1 MRTRLLPLV
10 VSLCG
15 LCASTLTPSAAAA
28 DALAPDV
35 REFLQR
41 ERVPV
46 RALSVLVQEVGSG
59 STRLALN
66 AQQPVNPAS
75 LLKLVTTYA
84 ALDQL
89 GPAFSWK
96 TPVWLVGGLGSGAQ
110 AGVLDGN
117 LHLQG
122 RGDPKLTLER
132 LWLLVQRLRQMGVS
146 EIRGDIVLDQSAFAR
161 DESSTA
167 EFDNEPLRP
176 YNARPQALL
185 LSLNAVLY
193 TFTPD
198 VANGVARVSA
208 EPALQGM
215 QVDATVPLGSG
226 ACGDWRGAL
235 KASTGDVDRMRLAGS
250 YALACGERV
259 WPLAYPD
266 PRLYAARL
274 LATLW
279 REAGGRLGGVVR
291 EGPAPVGLAPSFE
304 ITSPALAEVVRD
316 INKYSNNVMAQQ
328 LMLTLALQQPGA
340 SQATP
345 EAGRE
350 LLRQWLAQRLGE
362 SPEALANVVID
373 NGSGLSRQTRV
384 SAALLA
390 RVLQAAWASPV
401 MPELMASLP
410 VTGLDGTSRRSRSS
424 PGQAHLKTGSLRDVA
439 GIAGYVLGRSGKRY
453 VLVAVINHPNA
464 NAAKPALDAL
474 VQWVIDDARASP
486 PSAVDSAGK

>member
-1 MRTRLLPLV
+1 MSMRLLPLV
-10 VSLCG
+10 VSFCG
-15 LCASTLTPSAAAA
+15 LCASMLAPPSAAAEG
-28 DALAPDV
+28 LAPELQ
-35 REFLQR
+35 RALQR
-41 ERVPV
+41 EQVPLQ
-46 RALSVLVQEVGSG
+46 ALSVLVQEVGG
-59 STRLALN
+59 GPTRLALN

-75 LLKLVTTYA
+75 LFKLVTTYA

-96 TPVWLVGGLGSGAQ
+96 TPVWLAGRLGSGAQ

-161 DESSTA
+161 DETSPA

-176 YNARPQALL
+176 YNVRSQALL
-185 LSLNAVLY
+185 LNLNALLY

-198 VANGVARVSA
+198 AANGVARVSV
-208 EPALQGM
+208 EPALQGL
-215 QVDATVPLGSG
+215 QVDATVPLASG
-226 ACGDWRGAL
+226 ACGDWRAAL
-235 KASTGDVDRMRLAGS
+235 KASIGDTDRMRLAGS

-266 PRLYAARL
+266 PKLYAARL

-291 EGPAPVGLAPSFE
+291 EGPAPAGLAPSFE
-304 ITSPALAEVVRD
+304 LSSPPLAEVVRD

-340 SQATP
+340 SRATP

-350 LLRQWLAQRLGE
+350 TLRQWLAQRLGE
-362 SPEALANVVID
+362 SPEALADVVID
-373 NGSGLSRQTRV
+373 NGSGLSRQTRM

-410 VTGLDGTSRRSRSS
+410 VNGVDGTSRRSRSS
-424 PGQAHLKTGSLRDVA
+424 PGLAHLKTGSLRDVA
-439 GIAGYVLGRSGKRY
+439 GIAGYVLGASGKRY

-474 VQWVIDDARASP
+474 VQWVIDDAEG
-486 PSAVDSAGK
+486 SAAKR